1 MINFKHYEK
10 KILTVMVNNST
21 NINKTN
27 NHLLSQLIEHKKN
40 LKNGTYDVGIPVPGH
55 DLGKAQKCVGVKLV
69 NKFITK
75 S

>member
-1 MINFKHYEK
+1 
-10 KILTVMVNNST
+10 MVNNST

-27 NHLLSQLIEHKKN
+27 NHLLSQLIEHN
-40 LKNGTYDVGIPVPGH
+40 FFFKNGTYDVGNPVPGH
-55 DLGKAQKCVGVKLV
+55 DLGMAQKCVGVKLV